1 MLIDNLPVQY
11 NVRISALRD
20 GKVVDRRE
28 SHNVLTN
35 TGRAW
40 LATLVG
46 ASAYPTPYP
55 TPHTPDRVKY
65 LGLGCGGSLQT
76 GNNFLKFQ
84 SATVDVTDLEDA
96 VPFRAGSNGT
106 NHYLK
111 QVAPQA
117 FNSIY
122 FPSPYRTRFI
132 TEIAENEVSYIG
144 SATAGSNQVVDT
156 SVPISEAGLYLSSA
170 QNGGLVTP
178 AGARTI
184 GSMICYDTFSPL
196 IITPNVMIRIEWELR
211 F

>member
-11 NVRISALRD
+11 NVRVSTLRD

-28 SHNVLTN
+28 SHNVMTN
-35 TGRAW
+35 AGRAW

-55 TPHTPDRVKY
+55 TPHTPDRIKY
-65 LGLGCGGSLQT
+65 MGLGCGGALQT
-76 GNNFLKFQ
+76 DVNFLKFQ

-96 VPFRAGSNGT
+96 VPFQAGPGNT

-117 FNSIY
+117 FNSTF

-132 TEIAENEVSYIG
+132 LEISENEISYVG
-144 SATAGSNQVVDT
+144 SATAGSNRTVDT

-170 QNGGLVTP
+170 QSGGLVTP
-178 AGARTI
+178 ANARTL
-184 GSMICYDTFSPL
+184 GSMVCYDTFSP
-196 IITPNVMIRIEWELR
+196 ITITPNVMVRVEWELR